1 MLVFS
6 NKKYTL
12 VTTVSSLL
20 IIINS
25 SVHCGILVLSFC
37 FFIVHCGMDKCNKEL
52 QLRKTLEEHFLSLT
66 IPQNMFQNFQHS
78 HNSHNFMRL
87 HLGNQEL
94 GIFFWK
100 PRFQHF
106 SCHTVAFKEA
116 NPWNSFISRKCKKYI
131 SIFVR
136 NTCLYLS
143 GMHFYICLK
152 WDSIFEE
159 SLDLDIF
166 AVTRPR
172 CCIWT
177 SQIREIGDEN

>member
-25 SVHCGILVLSFC
+25 YVHCGILVLSFC

-94 GIFFWK
+94 GIFFENLDFNVFPFTRLHSK
-100 PRFQHF
+100 RLIREIHLYLGNVRNTFPYLSGIRVYICQE
-106 SCHTVAFKEA
+106 C
-116 NPWNSFISRKCKKYI
+116 I
-131 SIFVR
+131 SIFV
-136 NTCLYLS
+136 
-143 GMHFYICLK
+143 
-152 WDSIFEE
+152 
-159 SLDLDIF
+159 
-166 AVTRPR
+166 
-172 CCIWT
+172 
-177 SQIREIGDEN
+177 

>member
-12 VTTVSSLL
+12 LSTVSSLL
-20 IIINS
+20 INS

-78 HNSHNFMRL
+78 HNFMRL

-94 GIFFWK
+94 GTFLENLDFNVFPVTRLHSKRLI
-100 PRFQHF
+100 REIHL
-106 SCHTVAFKEA
+106 
-116 NPWNSFISRKCKKYI
+116 YLY
-131 SIFVR
+131 VR
-136 NTCLYLS
+136 NTFLYLS
-143 GMHFYICLK
+143 GIHFYICLK
-152 WDSIFEE
+152 
-159 SLDLDIF
+159 
-166 AVTRPR
+166 
-172 CCIWT
+172 
-177 SQIREIGDEN
+177 